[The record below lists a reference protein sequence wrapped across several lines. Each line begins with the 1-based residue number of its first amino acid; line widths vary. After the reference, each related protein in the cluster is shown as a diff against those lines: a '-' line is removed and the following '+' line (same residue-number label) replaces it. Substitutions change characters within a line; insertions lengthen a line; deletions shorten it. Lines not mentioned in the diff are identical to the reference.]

1 MKISLS
7 AFFLMY
13 VEGKLGMKVPDFH
26 LDMCDFVDDFL
37 NGVPDENGFVAD
49 TAVIMIPRGHSKST
63 NLDIINGGVIVNDP
77 QIMIM
82 HQGTTDQDAYKC
94 SAGTLNVLR
103 NHPLTENNPIYQK
116 REGVKSKWWVSGS
129 IDERYGTFFAK
140 GILSGVTGQ
149 RATLIQNDDVE
160 TPKTTNTQ
168 EKRDKLKQ
176 MLSEQTHIA
185 VPNTKKLF
193 IGTPH
198 SHDSLYT
205 HLIEKG
211 AKTFIRKMFEKE
223 YRLEKCTK
231 KGILNFNPVHAFAG
245 IGKGAK
251 YLNRDIDYSVIEI
264 NGMFHVETFEEHNLV
279 DFYSKGIWQERFS
292 PEEMATRRVQC
303 ETINEW
309 DSQYQMHA
317 RPIGK
322 VRLDPDYLR
331 SYSEEPIL
339 RTSNGETRLYIGE
352 NRIVSMSCHNDP
364 SSGKKKSDI
373 SSLTLVFTDDCGR
386 IYWHRSKAL
395 TGAIIHTDEKGELI
409 SGGQAWQAA
418 DLVKEFNVTNVT
430 IETNGVGTHVPDNFL
445 AVFKKRGIQC
455 GVEGI
460 HESKNK
466 NSRILGAIEGPLT
479 SGYLYAHESIL
490 KDENGNDSDIVKKM
504 RLFNAET
511 QDNPD
516 DEIDSLSKAI
526 TNEPVRIGRKNLPN
540 GYGSRTEWRPNQGI
554 VELKTEFSY
563 T

>member
-1 MKISLS
+1 MSISFA

-13 VEGKLGMKVPDFH
+13 VEGKLGLEVPDFH
-26 LDMCDFVDDFL
+26 LDYCDFLQNFVDGGEDD
-37 NGVPDENGFVAD
+37 PDVA
-49 TAVIMIPRGHSKST
+49 VLMLPRGHSKST
-63 NLDIINGGVIVNDP
+63 NLDIFNAWLVYRNPNELIL
-77 QIMIM
+77 
-82 HQGTTDQDAYKC
+82 HQGTADRDAFKC
-94 SAGTLNVLR
+94 SLGTQAILR
-103 NHPLTENNPIYQK
+103 SHPLTENNSVYQK
-116 REGVKSKWWVSGS
+116 REGVKSRWWINGAE
-129 IDERYGTFFAK
+129 DDRYGTFTAA

-149 RATLIQNDDVE
+149 RASFIENDDVE

-168 EKRDKLKQ
+168 EKRDKLIFT
-176 MLSEQTHIA
+176 LGEQIHIA
-185 VPNTKKLF
+185 IPGTKTLY

-205 HLIEKG
+205 HLIDKG
-211 AKTFIRKMFEKE
+211 AKHLIIKMFEKE
-223 YRLEKCTK
+223 YRVEKGKT

-251 YLNRDIDYSVIEI
+251 YLNRDVDYSVTEI
-264 NGMFHVETFEEHNLV
+264 DGMFHVEIFDEHNLV
-279 DFYSKGIWQERFS
+279 DFYSKGIWESRFTTK
-292 PEEMATRRVQC
+292 EMEKRRVKC

-317 RPIGK
+317 RPVGK

-331 SYSEEPIL
+331 PYSEEPIL

-364 SSGKKKSDI
+364 SSGKKKSDV

>member
-1 MKISLS
+1 MSISFA

-13 VEGKLGMKVPDFH
+13 VEGKLGLEVPDFH
-26 LDMCDFVDDFL
+26 LDYCDFLQDFVDGGEDD
-37 NGVPDENGFVAD
+37 PDVA
-49 TAVIMIPRGHSKST
+49 VLMLPRGHSKST
-63 NLDIINGGVIVNDP
+63 NLDIFNAWLIFRNKNE
-77 QIMIM
+77 MIL
-82 HQGTTDQDAYKC
+82 HQGTADRDAFKC
-94 SAGTLNVLR
+94 SLGTQSILR
-103 NHPLTENNPIYQK
+103 SHPLTDNDITYQK
-116 REGVKSKWWVSGS
+116 REGVKSRWWINGS
-129 IDERYGTFFAK
+129 NDDRYGTFTAA

-149 RATLIQNDDVE
+149 RATFIQNDDVE

-168 EKRDKLKQ
+168 EKRDKLIFT
-176 MLSEQTHIA
+176 LGEQIHIA
-185 VPNTKKLF
+185 VPGTKTLY

-205 HLIEKG
+205 HLIDKG
-211 AKTFIRKMFEKE
+211 AKHLIVKMFEKE
-223 YRLEKCTK
+223 YRLEKGAK

-251 YLNRDIDYSVIEI
+251 YLHKDVDYSITEIE
-264 NGMFHVETFEEHNLV
+264 GMFHVDVFDEHNLV
-279 DFYSKGIWQERFS
+279 DFYSKGIWESRFTTK
-292 PEEMATRRVQC
+292 EMEKRRVKC

-317 RPIGK
+317 RPVGK

-331 SYSEEPIL
+331 PYSDEPVL
-339 RTSNGETRLYIGE
+339 RTANGETRLYIGE

-373 SSLTLVFTDDCGR
+373 SSLTLIFTDDCGR

-395 TGAIIHTDEKGELI
+395 TGAIIHTNEDGELI
-409 SGGQAWQAA
+409 AGGQAWQAA
-418 DLVKEFNVTNVT
+418 DLIKEFNVTNVT

-445 AVFKKRGIQC
+445 AVFRKRGIQC

-540 GYGSRTEWRPNQGI
+540 SYGSRTEWRPNHGA